1 MASRVSIMAGAAA
14 VGCITLPAVVGAQD
28 TARTPRR
35 LPGPVGH
42 LRHGNAD
49 AAAAAQRSGDPR
61 SRSRKRKP
69 RPSPSGS
76 VSATSSGTRRATRIV
91 KPRQPAETDRVAPPV
106 TSGGYNTFWID
117 RGAGAFQ
124 IDGQWRTSII
134 TDPEDGRQP
143 PRTDEA
149 RAAAAARAGRFRA
162 NTGVASWITEGG
174 PDAPGPYDDPE
185 IRPLAERCL
194 LGFSSTGGPPMLP
207 ALYNNLKRIVQ
218 TEDHVMILVEMVH
231 DARIIRLNAEHDPPE
246 LPQVARRLGRPLG
259 GRHARRR
266 HDELHRSAGAQRRLA
281 ESARRGA
288 VHTRRRRHAPVPF
301 HG

>member
-1 MASRVSIMAGAAA
+1 MWERRTRLGPRGGYPDLSGTYDTATLTPLQRPSDLGTTLTLTEEEAATIAERERQRNIERNQASDPDREAPPAGGDGSGGAA
-14 VGCITLPAVVGAQD
+14 
-28 TARTPRR
+28 
-35 LPGPVGH
+35 
-42 LRHGNAD
+42 GN
-49 AAAAAQRSGDPR
+49 
-61 SRSRKRKP
+61 
-69 RPSPSGS
+69 
-76 VSATSSGTRRATRIV
+76 V
-91 KPRQPAETDRVAPPV
+91 
-106 TSGGYNTFWID
+106 GGYNTFWID